1 MDYVPKI
8 ITKRDMRC
16 CEFPY
21 VTAEGGSRLLGRFAS
36 LSVAGNNGF
45 GIVG

>member
-1 MDYVPKI
+1 MDTKFFPSMDYVPKI

-21 VTAEGGSRLLGRFAS
+21 VTAGDPKNIHRAS
-36 LSVAGNNGF
+36 NT
-45 GIVG
+45 IPDH